1 MAIDIN
7 ETSNEI
13 MMMAQMKVP
22 CIMIDNDNFVRWWP
36 SITKCM
42 QQSDFIAIDLELSGL
57 GSKDIFASQIDERY
71 KAIRNAAITRSIL
84 SMGIACY
91 KIDSNNGYFK
101 QRKSNDD
108 EHKLIMEQIA
118 DCLEADD
125 ELSNDSFNKKIDE
138 ETNDKIQFHT
148 NVNVFHFLTLNHSEF
163 VMETRSMKFLVQQ
176 GFDFNELSIKG
187 IPFYPGNDGSSNESS
202 SSSSSSKSQQP
213 SLRRLIELLI
223 SLKLPLLLHNGFI
236 DLAFLYHN
244 FYAEIPTKLE
254 TFMADLTEMFPNGI
268 FDTKYIAVAHLS
280 CSYLE
285 YLFQFAQRSNY
296 FRKLKNSLH
305 MVLKFDH
312 YDDQSDIRIFD
323 LSPKIM
329 QHTTNNGYNGGGAS
343 GGVSKICEPYAKYGW
358 CEKADRC
365 ELSHNI
371 DLILDEELRSQ
382 KNSKSKQLIDQ
393 LLQIQQSN
401 QDLGDNNST
410 INNNNNNDNNSDEQI
425 NCEMTKEPLHKK
437 IGIHHAGND
446 AFMTGYYFIY
456 NLITNHKLLANIK
469 EFRKLNELSRYKNKI
484 FLSSKP
490 RPLNVMKSAYNKCS
504 KGHREK
510 LANIKKKYN
519 LT

>member
-1 MAIDIN
+1 
-7 ETSNEI
+7 
-13 MMMAQMKVP
+13 
-22 CIMIDNDNFVRWWP
+22 
-36 SITKCM
+36 
-42 QQSDFIAIDLELSGL
+42 
-57 GSKDIFASQIDERY
+57 
-71 KAIRNAAITRSIL
+71 
-84 SMGIACY
+84 MGIACY

-125 ELSNDSFNKKIDE
+125 ELSNDSFNKKTDE

-148 NVNVFHFLTLNHSEF
+148 NVNVFHFLTLNHTEF

-285 YLFQFAQRSNY
+285 YLFQYAQRSNY

-343 GGVSKICEPYAKYGW
+343 GGVSKICEPYAVS
-358 CEKADRC
+358 CF
-365 ELSHNI
+365 
-371 DLILDEELRSQ
+371 
-382 KNSKSKQLIDQ
+382 
-393 LLQIQQSN
+393 LLF
-401 QDLGDNNST
+401 L
-410 INNNNNNDNNSDEQI
+410 
-425 NCEMTKEPLHKK
+425 
-437 IGIHHAGND
+437 
-446 AFMTGYYFIY
+446 
-456 NLITNHKLLANIK
+456 
-469 EFRKLNELSRYKNKI
+469 KI
-484 FLSSKP
+484 FF
-490 RPLNVMKSAYNKCS
+490 KSFFFFI
-504 KGHREK
+504 H
-510 LANIKKKYN
+510 
-519 LT
+519 